1 MASAA
6 RKSIGIREL
15 RAKAGRV
22 VRRVKQKREAIDI
35 TYRGEVVARLVPVEP
50 AAEAEARLRDWW
62 EEWDRLAVE
71 VGKRWKDDGKS
82 AAEIVSEDRR

>member
-1 MASAA
+1 MAAAA

-22 VRRVKQKREAIDI
+22 VRRVKQKRETVDI

-50 AAEAEARLRDWW
+50 AAEAEARLSAAWDDF
-62 EEWDRLAVE
+62 DRLAAE
-71 VGKRWKDDGKS
+71 ISRHWKPEGKT
-82 AAEIVSEDRR
+82 AAETVSEARR

>member
-1 MASAA
+1 MASIA

-22 VRRVKQKREAIDI
+22 VRQVKQKREAVDI

-50 AAEAEARLRDWW
+50 AAEAEARLRDAWA
-62 EEWDRLAVE
+62 ELDRLAVE
-71 VGKRWKDDGKS
+71 IS
-82 AAEIVSEDRR
+82 

>member
-1 MASAA
+1 MATAA

-50 AAEAEARLRDWW
+50 AAEAEARLSAAWDEW
-62 EEWDRLAVE
+62 ERLAVE
-71 VGKRWKDDGKS
+71 ISKAWKPEGKS
-82 AAEIVSEDRR
+82 AAETVSEARR

>member
-22 VRRVKQKREAIDI
+22 VRRVKQKRESVDI

-50 AAEAEARLRDWW
+50 AAEAQARLSEWW
-62 EEWDRLAVE
+62 EEFDRLAAE
-71 VGKRWKDDGKS
+71 ISKAWKPDGKS
-82 AAEIVSEDRR
+82 AAETVSEARR